1 MPSLTPT
8 RSIAHS
14 RIGFNGQLHEP
25 ATAWQ
30 LLGNGHRAY
39 NPVLMRFHSP
49 DRESPFDKGGPNAY
63 AYCGSEPLNH
73 DDPSGQFFKPMLALS
88 LGALAVGGLATARAV
103 VVDDTHDKVVAGL
116 VAASMFALA
125 ALAGARAF
133 GMSRHPLPARPLS
146 PTTPRVHAVAARQPG
161 HGQSWG
167 RTSNTSSLDAPP
179 PYPSLARLDDAP
191 PPSYRWATKKERA
204 IPLRD
209 RPGRAHAS
217 GAPDGSTRSTS
228 RRLAAA
234 SSSLGIRNTRESA
247 AQRRF
252 HDWLRGQQGE
262 WV

>member
-1 MPSLTPT
+1 MPSLTPA

-63 AYCGSEPLNH
+63 AYCGSEPLNYI
-73 DDPSGQFFKPMLALS
+73 DPSGQFARPMLALS
-88 LGALAVGGLATARAV
+88 LGALAVGGLTTTMAV
-103 VVDDTHDKVVAGL
+103 VVDETHVKVVAGL
-116 VAASMFALA
+116 VAASTFVLA
-125 ALAGARAF
+125 AVAGARAF
-133 GMSRHPLPARPLS
+133 RFSRHPLPARPPS
-146 PTTPRVHAVAARQPG
+146 PTTSRGHAMAAPQPG

-167 RTSNTSSLDAPP
+167 RASTTSSLDAPP
-179 PYPSLARLDDAP
+179 SYRSLAPLDDAP

-204 IPLRD
+204 IPLQD
-209 RPGRAHAS
+209 RPGVAHAS
-217 GAPDGSTRSTS
+217 GAPDGSTRSAS
-228 RRLAAA
+228 RRSAAA